1 MNFESKFKV
10 YYIRRN
16 VPYEKT
22 ITKRLKRKRV
32 FIVFLLS
39 VDIELT
45 QCLTSIRCTWCC
57 DVGADVP
64 CGGVIRCVEVIKLC
78 VDVLVGILGVL
89 GVNVLSDVLGDVPS
103 KNQRLKSRFRRSL
116 VQSQVILIKSELW
129 RSLAQSE
136 IALKSSF

>member
-1 MNFESKFKV
+1 M
-10 YYIRRN
+10 
-16 VPYEKT
+16 PYEKT
-22 ITKRLKRKRV
+22 ITKNLKRKRV

-57 DVGADVP
+57 DVGVDVA

-89 GVNVLSDVLGDVPS
+89 GVNVLSDVLGEVLGDVSS
-103 KNQRLKSRFRRSL
+103 KNWRLKSRLRRSL
-116 VQSQVILIKSELW
+116 VQS
-129 RSLAQSE
+129 
-136 IALKSSF
+136 